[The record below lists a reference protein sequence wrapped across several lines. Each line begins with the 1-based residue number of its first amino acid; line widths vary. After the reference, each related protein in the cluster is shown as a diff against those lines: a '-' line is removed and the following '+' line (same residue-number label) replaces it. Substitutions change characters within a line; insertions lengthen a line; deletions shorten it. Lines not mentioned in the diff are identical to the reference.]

1 MTSINHLRKQG
12 LYFKLIS
19 SIVHEVTNSEM
30 SFPTVTRVE
39 LTNDG
44 SHLYVYMNFESNPN
58 QSLDALN
65 RAKGFVRTQLASN
78 ANQRVVPQIH
88 FKIDEATEHG
98 KKIDAILKKIKEEQ
112 TS

>member
-1 MTSINHLRKQG
+1 MPSVNHLRKQG

-44 SHLYVYMNFESNPN
+44 SHLYVYMNFESN
-58 QSLDALN
+58 QQRSLEALD
-65 RAKGFVRTQLASN
+65 RAKGFVRSQLAAN
-78 ANQRVVPQIH
+78 AGQRVVPQIH
-88 FKIDEATEHG
+88 FKIDESSEHG
-98 KKIDAILKKIKEEQ
+98 KRIDEILRQIKEENKK
-112 TS
+112 